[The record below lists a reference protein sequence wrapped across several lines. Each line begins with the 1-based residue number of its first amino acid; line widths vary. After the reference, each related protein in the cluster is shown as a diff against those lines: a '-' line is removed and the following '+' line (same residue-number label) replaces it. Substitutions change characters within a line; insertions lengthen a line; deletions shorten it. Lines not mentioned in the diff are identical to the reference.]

1 MPKVV
6 GHLGNRMRQ
15 TPLARDGRVK
25 QGTRTTASLTTKCPK
40 DTCITVN
47 TENKTIKLTSFSSK
61 KRTTWSMSCRCGYR
75 VIDICD
81 YGGDLSQRLLDKLE
95 ALHTPVPLPDA
106 TA

>member
-1 MPKVV
+1 
-6 GHLGNRMRQ
+6 
-15 TPLARDGRVK
+15 
-25 QGTRTTASLTTKCPK
+25 
-40 DTCITVN
+40 
-47 TENKTIKLTSFSSK
+47 
-61 KRTTWSMSCRCGYR
+61 MSCRCGYR